1 MYKRQGYKIGSTVGD
16 VAAVGAAAYAAHKVY
31 KVGKKVVKGGSAAA
45 RGAKKVGSTGHKIFK
60 KVQNKHIKTKK
71 GKELHNSFDWELE
84 VLMSEEQHIEMVES
98 MSVHV
103 KPHPNKKGTHY
114 VVHKVG
120 SAMKRHGGVKKG
132 ETLSD
137 THIDDLNDSGVKVHH
152 EEADTAADKYAAFIS
167 SQNKEMSP
175 SNAKTSITVK
185 SKD

>member
-1 MYKRQGYKIGSTVGD
+1 
-16 VAAVGAAAYAAHKVY
+16 
-31 KVGKKVVKGGSAAA
+31 
-45 RGAKKVGSTGHKIFK
+45 
-60 KVQNKHIKTKK
+60 
-71 GKELHNSFDWELE
+71 
-84 VLMSEEQHIEMVES
+84 MSEEQHIEMVES

-120 SAMKRHGGVKKG
+120 SAMKKHGGVKKG
-132 ETLSD
+132 DTLSD
-137 THIDDLNDSGVKVHH
+137 THIDDLNDRGVKVHH